1 MKHWIE
7 INTIC
12 HRLWIQLFKEG
23 RIFIAYES
31 WSSYE
36 IRFSQLMNYHVEI
49 EIIRHRAWLWLFK
62 EGVIFIV
69 YESWFLD
76 EIRSSQLMN
85 YRIEIES
92 IRHRI
97 WLWLFKEGMIFIVYE
112 SCSSYEM
119 RFSQLMKVVF
129 RLKEWFYSSIWP
141 MEKRKNLDSGW
152 RRGFDSYKRGVNR
165 GWRLWDGSL
174 SACPRRSRC
183 RYG

>member
-1 MKHWIE
+1 MKYWIE
-7 INTIC
+7 VNRIC

-23 RIFIAYES
+23 R
-31 WSSYE
+31 
-36 IRFSQLMNYHVEI
+36 M
-49 EIIRHRAWLWLFK
+49 
-62 EGVIFIV
+62 FIV

-85 YRIEIES
+85 YHVEIEI
-92 IRHRI
+92 IHHRV
-97 WLWLFKEGMIFIVYE
+97 WLQLFKEGVIFIVYE
-112 SCSSYEM
+112 SCSSYEI
-119 RFSQLMKVVF
+119 RFSQLKKVVF
-129 RLKEWFYSSIWP
+129 RLKEQFYSSIWP
-141 MEKRKNLDSGW
+141 MEKRKSLDSGW